1 MLLNLYKHHHNQT
14 HLVYNQTY
22 LVHLCP
28 SLGLQSISKV
38 LRLFDVLPNFP
49 FTTSETM
56 RDYSETF
63 LQRTP
68 SGPRKSVRY
77 IEVYP
82 KSAYLVPKIDILLQK
97 PALGS

>member
-1 MLLNLYKHHHNQT
+1 
-14 HLVYNQTY
+14 
-22 LVHLCP
+22 
-28 SLGLQSISKV
+28 
-38 LRLFDVLPNFP
+38 
-49 FTTSETM
+49 M

-82 KSAYLVPKIDILLQK
+82 KSAYLAPKIDILLQK
-97 PALGS
+97 PALGSYVIVK